1 MKQLWAPWR
10 MTYIAGEEES
20 VGQGCIFCLRD
31 CAAEDGARQILF
43 RGEHA
48 VVMMNRYPY
57 TNGHL
62 MIAPFRHT
70 AELAE
75 LSPDEVLE
83 MYQLTSMAQRILKET
98 MQPQG
103 FNLGMNLGRAAGAGV
118 EDHLHLHLVPRWL
131 GDTNFMPV
139 FDEVRVIPQ
148 HLEATYVLL
157 RRHFQQPGG

>member
-10 MTYIAGEEES
+10 MTYIAGEKES
-20 VGQGCIFCLRD
+20 VGHGCIFCLRD
-31 CAAEDGARQILF
+31 SAAEDIARQVLF

-103 FNLGMNLGRAAGAGV
+103 FNLGMNFGRAAGAGV
-118 EDHLHLHLVPRWL
+118 EDHLHLHLVPRWI

-157 RRHFQQPGG
+157 RRHFQRPVE

>member
-10 MTYIAGEEES
+10 MTYIAGEDPS
-20 VGQGCIFCLRD
+20 AGKGCIFCLRD
-31 CAAEDGARQILF
+31 SADEDVARQVLY

-48 VVMMNRYPY
+48 VVIMNRYPY

-70 AELAE
+70 AELSE

-83 MYQLTSMAQRILKET
+83 MYNLTALAQKILKET

-118 EDHLHLHLVPRWL
+118 EDHLHLHLVPRWI

-157 RRHFQQPGG
+157 RRHFQQLGD